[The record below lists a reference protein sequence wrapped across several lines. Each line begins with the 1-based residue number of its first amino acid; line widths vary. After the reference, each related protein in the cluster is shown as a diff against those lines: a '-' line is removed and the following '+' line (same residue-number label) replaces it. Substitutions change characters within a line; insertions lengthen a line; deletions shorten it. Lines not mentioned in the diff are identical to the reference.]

1 MHIVLVHIQVKQE
14 MINPFIEITSEN
26 VRNSI
31 QEPGVVKFD
40 FLQQAEDPTRFLL
53 IEAYYTPADQL
64 KHRETHHYL
73 AWRDAAADMMAEPRV
88 GIKYKN
94 LLPTDEGWKK

>member
-1 MHIVLVHIQVKQE
+1 MHIVLVQIHLKPE

-31 QEPGVVKFD
+31 QEAGVVRFD
-40 FLQQAEDPTRFLL
+40 FLQQAEDPTRFTLV
-53 IEAYYTPADQL
+53 EVYYTPEDQL
-64 KHRETHHYL
+64 KHRDTRHYQV
-73 AWRDAAADMMAEPRV
+73 WRDAATEMMAEPRM

-94 LLPTDEGWKK
+94 LLPPDEAWKK